1 MVFHDGNTELDCD
14 NSEESSTRPTS
25 PELLHRA
32 GMVQLQE
39 FEEDERA
46 DSSDVDQSFTGSG
59 VSQLWPLG
67 IAGSLLD
74 ESHDDELSPVE
85 LSLSECQICFE
96 YTLIEHR
103 SCCDFKV
110 CHECFNRYLIGKV
123 SEGVVDIHCLSIQC
137 SSRMCTVEIASK
149 MPSANWRG
157 NSSSFWWTPT
167 ATSTRRLRRVPVA
180 ASSSSSSIPQPR
192 GSLGHHR

>member
-1 MVFHDGNTELDCD
+1 MRFSRRTDCGENRHFVSGSDGATGGADKNDSEDEELALDWMWLLESTRLAVFHDGNTELDGD
-14 NSEESSTRPTS
+14 NSEESSTGPTS
-25 PELLHRA
+25 SELLHRA

-46 DSSDVDQSFTGSG
+46 DSSDDDLSFIGSG
-59 VSQLWPLG
+59 VSQLWLLG
-67 IAGSLLD
+67 IAGSFLD

-110 CHECFNRYLIGKV
+110 CHECFN
-123 SEGVVDIHCLSIQC
+123 
-137 SSRMCTVEIASK
+137 
-149 MPSANWRG
+149 
-157 NSSSFWWTPT
+157 
-167 ATSTRRLRRVPVA
+167 
-180 ASSSSSSIPQPR
+180 
-192 GSLGHHR
+192 